1 MSRPKNRRG
10 GFNIGLLMFGAIFVY
25 LIITFFLYATT
36 KHVTTYVV
44 KSGTISDNETV
55 SALILREEK
64 VVKATGGG
72 YINYFV
78 QDSEKTS
85 NGEEVCSVEP
95 QATAEGGVIDED
107 TLALLRKDSAD
118 FQTSYQPSDFQSVYD
133 YEYDMETEI
142 LKSGNGSPDSARGD
156 VYTSDDDGIVAYS
169 YDGGEDLNEDNLT
182 DDAFQASKYQRTLL
196 QKNATVKSGQP
207 LYRLVTSE
215 DWEIVFP
222 ISETQY
228 KKLSD
233 RTSIRVRFARDRNTE
248 TGLLSFLGE
257 AGSRYAKISFAS
269 GVIRYINDRVVN
281 VELMLSSSRGLK
293 IPTTSIVQK
302 EFFVIPTD
310 FGVVDQETLLTGFD
324 VEQEDGTTEYVSPD
338 IYYDSSLDAVYTDSD
353 EDARTYY
360 YVDKDAFPAGTIVV
374 NPETNQTYETGETGT
389 LDGVYTTN
397 RGYAVFR
404 RVNILQ
410 QNTDYTLVQP
420 NASYSINQ
428 YDYIVQD
435 ARNVSEKE
443 IVLSDK

>member
-1 MSRPKNRRG
+1 MSRPKRRRG

-25 LIITFFLYATT
+25 LIITLFIYATT

-44 KSGTISDNETV
+44 KSGTISDNETI
-55 SALILREEK
+55 SALILRDEK
-64 VVKATGGG
+64 LIRSTGSG
-72 YINYFV
+72 YINYFIP
-78 QDSEKTS
+78 DSEKTS
-85 NGEEVCSVEP
+85 ANEEVCSIEP
-95 QATAEGGVIDED
+95 QVTAEGGVIGED
-107 TLALLRKDSAD
+107 TLSLLRKDSAD
-118 FQTSYQPSDFQSVYD
+118 FQTSYHPSDFQAVYD
-133 YEYDMETEI
+133 YEYNLETEI
-142 LKSGNGSPDSARGD
+142 LKSGNTAPETAQGD
-156 VYTSDDDGIVAYS
+156 IYTSDDDGIVAYS
-169 YDGGEDLNEDNLT
+169 YDGGEDLTEDTLT
-182 DDAFQASKYQRTLL
+182 DDDFQASKYQRTLL
-196 QKNATVKSGQP
+196 QKNTSVSSGQP
-207 LYRLVTSE
+207 VYRLVTSE

-222 ISETQY
+222 VTETQY

-233 RTSIRVRFARDRNTE
+233 RTSVHVRFSRDRNTE
-248 TGLLSFLGE
+248 TGLLSFLGS
-257 AGSRYAKISFAS
+257 AGHRYAKIAFAS

-281 VELMLSSSRGLK
+281 VELLLSSSRGLK

-310 FGVVDQETLLTGFD
+310 FGVTDKETLLTGFN

-338 IYYDSSLDAVYTDSD
+338 IYYDSSLDQTD
-353 EDARTYY
+353 EETDAEVRTYY
-360 YVDKDAFPAGTIVV
+360 YIDKEDFPAGTVIV
-374 NPETNQTYETGETGT
+374 NPNTNQTYEVGETGT

-410 QNTDYTLVQP
+410 KNTDYTLVQP

-435 ARNVSEKE
+435 AQNVDEKE